1 MTDENGHT
9 FPASVD
15 DKGTLV
21 MSGIPMMGSL
31 PLPIDSSSGE
41 LICSVCKCNRY
52 TKKSNADPGQG
63 AVEQNP
69 IHDKEA
75 QKRTVADLRNV
86 GTAMFSWLTDQVGAG
101 AAGQSQTSGESKT
114 ISLTQYPP
122 ISRKELEPI
131 LVPKYLQSLPEKDGW
146 GHPYEFYL
154 NTADVLAKQ
163 VMSIRSPGRDGRFSA
178 TDYTVGPFAPTDFD
192 EDIVWSDG
200 FFVRWPQRTG
210 G

>member
-1 MTDENGHT
+1 MMRQVRGLTLLWSLGVAVILGSGLGCRAKGESYTGRWECASGRSDFFEIKANQGSFLVTDENGHT

-122 ISRKELEPI
+122 ISRKEARADPGSQ
-131 LVPKYLQSLPEKDGW
+131 VPAVTPRKGWLGPSL
-146 GHPYEFYL
+146 
-154 NTADVLAKQ
+154 
-163 VMSIRSPGRDGRFSA
+163 
-178 TDYTVGPFAPTDFD
+178 
-192 EDIVWSDG
+192 
-200 FFVRWPQRTG
+200 
-210 G
+210 